1 MKQFSVFVQFWNF
14 SQTLCLVKYDCTN
27 FRHYVRQESYP
38 WICDVIT
45 VRNYRTTRTF
55 WSSKMFRDFKLSMY
69 IIWESISR
77 FRMWEE
83 RILIL
88 IKISQSN
95 LYSNN
100 LKYSWCEN
108 SFHIIAHI
116 LVPELY
122 NKTVRRHMI
131 TRKSNHVPTQFA
143 TQLAKRRQRKVG
155 SPEIFFRHFTKSTQI
170 FRLKRC
176 RIKFWIEW
184 HRLEILENTW
194 FCVGVD

>member
-1 MKQFSVFVQFWNF
+1 MSC
-14 SQTLCLVKYDCTN
+14 SLPKYDCTN
-27 FRHYVRQESYP
+27 FRLIYYVRLDSYP
-38 WICDVIT
+38 WIYDVIT
-45 VRNYRTTRTF
+45 VRNYRTRTF

-116 LVPELY
+116 LVPDLCNRKER
-122 NKTVRRHMI
+122 KPGGRHMI
-131 TRKSNHVPTQFA
+131 STYSTQRVIEGLSNNPETIQWRAIIESIRFLKVVRPDIFNRHNIEKYLRKSCPVW
-143 TQLAKRRQRKVG
+143 
-155 SPEIFFRHFTKSTQI
+155 SFTS
-170 FRLKRC
+170 
-176 RIKFWIEW
+176 
-184 HRLEILENTW
+184 ILPYL
-194 FCVGVD
+194 